1 MQRST
6 VLLLVVALSS
16 AGICAGL
23 WRELRAE
30 RALNAALSDRLN
42 AALANSTASQPV
54 ADHPVE
60 SHSAM
65 APVAA
70 SAASPQVPAAAGS
83 AIGESPRPA
92 PGAYDDWQARQRR
105 LMNDPRFREAFREQ
119 QRLQLAARRENFI
132 RLLGFTPEQADAVID
147 LSIERQI
154 AWRESNMPM
163 ASENAP
169 QLQKEQLEAQERAYQ
184 TKLREL
190 LGDDKS
196 AQLRTYMD
204 SRQVRMQVDQ
214 FRTQLTGADALRDD
228 QVEPLITALHQE
240 QSQMQQDLEDYRT
253 SFSADD
259 NSEASQR
266 KFSDRQVE
274 LLKAAHQRMHSAAAA
289 ILSSSQLDKLDAML
303 KRELDRHEAQ
313 QRMARI
319 QSKLDPPSEGSGNS
333 N

>member
-6 VLLLVVALSS
+6 VLLLVVALAS
-16 AGICAGL
+16 AGVCSAL

-30 RALNAALSDRLN
+30 RALNTQLNERLN
-42 AALANSTASQPV
+42 AALANPIAPQP
-54 ADHPVE
+54 ATDHPVE
-60 SHSAM
+60 SHPVIASA
-65 APVAA
+65 AA
-70 SAASPQVPAAAGS
+70 SAAPSAIAPAAGS
-83 AIGESPRPA
+83 VAAESPRSA
-92 PGAYDDWQARQRR
+92 PGRYDDWQARQRR
-105 LMNDPRFREAFREQ
+105 LMSDPRFREAFREQ

-132 RLLGFTPEQADAVID
+132 RLLGFTPAQADAVID

-154 AWRESNMPM
+154 AWQETNMHM

-190 LGDDKS
+190 LGEDQS

-228 QVEPLITALHQE
+228 QVEPLISALHQE
-240 QSQMQQDLEDYRT
+240 QSQMQQELEDYRT

-266 KFSDRQVE
+266 KFSERQVE

-289 ILSSSQLDKLDAML
+289 ILSSSQLDRLDAML
-303 KRELDRHEAQ
+303 KRELDRREAQ

-319 QSKLDPPSEGSGNS
+319 QSKLEPPPEGSGNS